1 MAIERQTPDPA
12 QEAEQMQDM
21 TTEMSDNDID
31 NEIIEI
37 LEGLDEEGIQVQ
49 EDGSVI
55 LGEMEEE
62 MSSVGFSENLA
73 EVVSQSELSK
83 IYVELVSAIENDKSA
98 RKDWEKTYTDGLK
111 YLGMKFDDGRSEPFE
126 GASGVIHPLLGESV
140 TQFQAQAYKELLP
153 AQGPVK
159 TQVVGEYSAAVEEQ
173 AQRVKEFMNY
183 QIIHVME
190 EYDEDLDQMLF
201 YLPLAGSAFKKVYYD
216 ENLQRPVSKFV
227 APEDLIVPYYTTDLE
242 SCPRITHVIKM
253 PENEVKKLQAIGFYR
268 DVRVSDGI
276 DLSNASGVKEEIERL
291 EGLEP
296 SYDTGEVSNLY
307 EVHCNLD
314 LEGFED
320 VDEDGEYTEV
330 KLPYI
335 VTIDSNSENILAIRR
350 NFEEDDPM
358 KNKIEYFVHFKFLP
372 GLGFYGFGLTHM
384 IGGLSK
390 ASTSIVRQ
398 LIDAG
403 TLANLPAGF
412 KTRGIRIRDEDSPI
426 QPGEFR
432 DVDAPAGSLRDAIQ
446 PLPFKEPSQTLLS
459 LLGLLVQSGQRF
471 ASIAEIN
478 IGEGNSQAPVGTTVA
493 LLEKSTKVLSAIH
506 KRLHSGQK
514 KEFKLL
520 AEIFS
525 KSLPESYPYAI
536 AGGQMEIKQAD
547 FDDRIDVF
555 PVSNPDIFS
564 TSQRIIMA
572 QEMMQL
578 VQSNPQIH
586 GPNGMYEAYRRM
598 YAALGTDNIDAL
610 LIPPPDTQ
618 PKPIESGMENS
629 TLLMG
634 GTAQAFIQQN
644 HDAHIASHV
653 NLLNMQPVQMNA
665 QIQANIH
672 SHIMQHLQMK
682 ADMIAQQ
689 QMPPEAQQQYQ
700 QLQQQA
706 QQSTPVDAA
715 ALNQQANEIL
725 AQFSSPI
732 MTDLMAQFAQQVA
745 TPPQEDPLVAIR
757 KQELALKGQ
766 ELQQEKE
773 QFSIKEQMRA
783 DEKARQD
790 QIDRERIDAQRDI
803 ARMKDDTTQDRLDQQ
818 KELKLI
824 DIGLKEFDQF
834 R

>member
-1 MAIERQTPDPA
+1 MAIERQVPDPA
-12 QEAEQMQDM
+12 QTAEPVVDL
-21 TTEMSDNDID
+21 TTERSNDDID
-31 NEIIEI
+31 EEIIDI
-37 LEGLDEEGIQVQ
+37 LEGMGEEGVQYQ

-55 LGEMEEE
+55 LGEPEME
-62 MSSVGFSENLA
+62 MPSLGFGENLA
-73 EVVSQSELSK
+73 EVVSDSELDK
-83 IYVELVSAIENDKSA
+83 IYIELTAAIENDKSA
-98 RKDWEKTYTDGLK
+98 REDWEKTYTDGLK
-111 YLGMKFDDGRSEPFE
+111 YLGMKFEEGRSEPFE
-126 GASGVIHPLLGESV
+126 GASSVIHPLLGESV

-159 TQVVGEYSAAVEEQ
+159 TQVVGEYNAAVEEQ

-183 QIIHVME
+183 QITHVME
-190 EYDEDLDQMLF
+190 EYDEELDQMLF

-216 ENLQRPVSKFV
+216 ETMQRAVSKFV

-242 SCPRITHVIKM
+242 SCPRITHLIKM
-253 PENEVKKLQAIGFYR
+253 PENDVKKLQAIGFYKNVN
-268 DVRVSDGI
+268 VRAGDNPQNYSSVDTE
-276 DLSNASGVKEEIERL
+276 LEKL
-291 EGLEP
+291 EGISP
-296 SYDTGEVSNLY
+296 SYDTGEVCNLY

-320 VDEDGEYTEV
+320 VDEDGEPTEV

-335 VTIDSNSENILAIRR
+335 VTIDSNSENILSIRR
-350 NFEEDDPM
+350 NFNEDDPM
-358 KNKIEYFVHFKFLP
+358 KEKIEYFVHFKFLP

-412 KTRGIRIRDEDSPI
+412 KARGIRIRDEDSPI

-432 DVDAPAGSLRDAIQ
+432 DVDAPGGSLRDSIQ
-446 PLPFKEPSQTLLS
+446 PLPFKEPSGTLLN

-478 IGEGNSQAPVGTTVA
+478 VGEGNSQAPVGTTLA
-493 LLEKSTKVLSAIH
+493 LLERSTKVLSAIH
-506 KRLHSGQK
+506 KRLHSAQK
-514 KEFKLL
+514 KEFDLL
-520 AEIFS
+520 ATIFA
-525 KSLPESYPYAI
+525 KSLPPVYPYAVS
-536 AGGQMEIKQAD
+536 GGNMQIKQAD
-547 FDDRIDVF
+547 FDDRVDVF

-564 TSQRIIMA
+564 TSQRIVMA

-586 GPNGMYEAYRRM
+586 GPNGTYEAYRRM
-598 YAALGTDNIDAL
+598 YAALGVDNIDSL

-618 PKPIESGMENS
+618 PKPVQSGFENS
-629 TLLMG
+629 TLMAG
-634 GTAQAFIQQN
+634 GMAQAFMQQN
-644 HDAHIASHV
+644 HDAHIATHM

-665 QIQANIH
+665 QVQANVH
-672 SHIMQHLQMK
+672 AHIMQHLQMK
-682 ADMIAQQ
+682 ADSIAQQ
-689 QMPPEAQQQYQ
+689 QMPPEALQQYQ

-706 QQSTPVDAA
+706 QQMSPVEAA
-715 ALNQQANEIL
+715 QVMQQANDLL

-732 MTDLMAQFAQQVA
+732 MSELMQQFSQEVA

-766 ELQQEKE
+766 ELQQDRE
-773 QFSIKEQMRA
+773 QFEIKEQMRA
-783 DEKARQD
+783 EEKMRQD
-790 QIDRERIDAQRDI
+790 RIDRERIATQLDI
-803 ARMKDDTTQDRLDQQ
+803 AKMKDDSTQDRLEQQ

-824 DIGLKEFDQF
+824 DIGLKQIG
-834 R
+834 

>member
-1 MAIERQTPDPA
+1 MAIERQVPDPA
-12 QEAEQMQDM
+12 QNVEPMQDL
-21 TTEMSDNDID
+21 TTTQSTEDID
-31 NEIIEI
+31 DQIIDV
-37 LEGLDEEGIQVQ
+37 LEGLGEEDIQYQ

-55 LGEMEEE
+55 LGEPEME
-62 MSSVGFSENLA
+62 MPSLGFGENLA
-73 EVVSQSELSK
+73 EVVSEEELDK
-83 IYVELVSAIENDKSA
+83 IYVELTAAIENDKSA
-98 RKDWEKTYTDGLK
+98 REDWEKTYTDGLK
-111 YLGMKFDDGRSEPFE
+111 YLGMKFDDERSEPFE

-153 AQGPVK
+153 PQGPVK
-159 TQVVGEYSAAVEEQ
+159 TQVVGEYNSAVEEQ
-173 AQRVKEFMNY
+173 AQRVREFMNY
-183 QIIHVME
+183 QITHVME
-190 EYDEDLDQMLF
+190 EYDEELDQMLF

-216 ENLQRPVSKFV
+216 ENMQRAVSKFV

-242 SCPRITHVIKM
+242 SCPRITHLIKM
-253 PENEVKKLQAIGFYR
+253 PENDVKKLQAIGFYR
-268 DVRVSDGI
+268 NVKVSTVDMPNKNSG
-276 DLSNASGVKEEIERL
+276 LSTELEDL
-291 EGLEP
+291 EGVRP

-320 VDEDGEYTEV
+320 RDEEGEFTEV

-335 VTIDSNSENILAIRR
+335 VTIDANSENILAIRR
-350 NFEEDDPM
+350 NFAEDDPM
-358 KNKIEYFVHFKFLP
+358 KEKIEYFVHFKFLP

-446 PLPFKEPSQTLLS
+446 PLPFKEPSGTLLN

-471 ASIAEIN
+471 ASIAN
-478 IGEGNSQAPVGTTVA
+478 AQAPVGTTLA
-493 LLEKSTKVLSAIH
+493 LLERSTKVLSAIH
-506 KRLHSGQK
+506 KRLHQAQK
-514 KEFKLL
+514 KEFNLL
-520 AEIFS
+520 AKIFAD
-525 KSLPESYPYAI
+525 SLPPVYPYAV
-536 AGGQMEIKQAD
+536 AGGMMQIKQAD
-547 FDDRIDVF
+547 FDDRVDVF

-564 TSQRIIMA
+564 TSQRIVMA

-578 VQSNPQIH
+578 VQSNPEIH
-586 GPNGMYEAYRRM
+586 GPNGIYEAYRRM
-598 YAALGTDNIDAL
+598 YAALGTDNIDSL

-618 PKPIESGMENS
+618 PKPVEAGFENS
-629 TLLMG
+629 SLLAG
-634 GTAQAFIQQN
+634 GPAQAFIQQN
-644 HDAHIASHV
+644 HDAHIATHI
-653 NLLNMQPVQMNA
+653 NLLNMAPVQMNA
-665 QIQANIH
+665 QVQANIH
-672 SHIMQHLQMK
+672 AHVMQHLQMK
-682 ADMIAQQ
+682 ADLIAQQ
-689 QMPPEAQQQYQ
+689 QMPPEALQQYQ
-700 QLQQQA
+700 QMQQQA
-706 QQSTPVDAA
+706 QQMSPVEAA
-715 ALNQQANEIL
+715 PLLQQANDLL

-732 MTDLMAQFAQQVA
+732 MTELMTQFAQQVA
-745 TPPQEDPLVAIR
+745 TPPQEDPLVEIR

-766 ELQQEKE
+766 ELQQERDQFEVKE
-773 QFSIKEQMRA
+773 RMRMQ
-783 DEKARQD
+783 DQLRQD

-803 ARMKDDTTQDRLDQQ
+803 ARMKDSTAQDRLDQQ

-824 DIGLKEFDQF
+824 DLGLSQF